1 MNSNRQPAMREA
13 RLDDALAIT
22 EFLVA
27 LGLAMPEG
35 DEARKNHWAAKK

>member
-1 MNSNRQPAMREA
+1 MREA

-27 LGLAMPEG
+27 LGHGEAEG
-35 DEARKNHWAAKK
+35 DEELTEAYGF